1 MKSTYDIACTTR
13 SDALRGLEDH
23 QTPKRDKP
31 NKAIGISHTQRVAT
45 SGVGDFSRPK
55 TTTRAARCA
64 EGFRTP
70 GPLQARG
77 GGRDPKP

>member
-13 SDALRGLEDH
+13 SDALRGLKDH

-45 SGVGDFSRPK
+45 LWSG
-55 TTTRAARCA
+55 
-64 EGFRTP
+64 GFQP
-70 GPLQARG
+70 SEDDDAGGPLC
-77 GGRDPKP
+77 